1 MVREQYTRATLK
13 LYALYGVW
21 HLRDV
26 AKVAHLQAYKMKN
39 ELIMLRIRKLN
50 QVHMLWRPSSN
61 IKACLDA
68 MRYNKERIAELS
80 H

>member
-1 MVREQYTRATLK
+1 MARAQYTNATLK

-21 HLRDV
+21 HLRDI

-39 ELIMLRIRKLN
+39 ELITLRIRKLN

-61 IKACLDA
+61 IKACLGA
-68 MRYNKERIAELS
+68 MEYNKERIKELK
-80 H
+80 